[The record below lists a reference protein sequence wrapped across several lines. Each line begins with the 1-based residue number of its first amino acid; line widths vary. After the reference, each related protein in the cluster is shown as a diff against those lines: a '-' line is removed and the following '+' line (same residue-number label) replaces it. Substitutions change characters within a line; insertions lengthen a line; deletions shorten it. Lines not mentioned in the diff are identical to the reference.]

1 MSNAYIALKAMLD
14 THTYVLYNEDMEIR
28 ELRYF
33 LAVAREENISRA
45 ADALYITQPSLSRQ
59 MQNLERQTGK
69 QLFIR
74 GSKKITLT
82 EAGRL
87 LKKRAEEL
95 IELYDKTCSEITS
108 SENGISGD
116 IHIGCG
122 ESHALRT
129 VAKAAKSVIEIAPD
143 VRFHFFSADTADV
156 LERLDKGLIDFGVL
170 VLPANLYGY
179 EHITL
184 PDWDTWGVLMR
195 KDSPLAQKQSVCPQ
209 DLYEV
214 PLIRSRHTMSNSLID
229 DWFKKDAD
237 DLNIVATYNLIYNAS
252 LLVKQGIGYAI
263 GLDKIIN
270 TSGDGGLTFRPLCP
284 RLETSL
290 VFAWKK
296 NQVFS
301 PAAQKFLE
309 VFRQMT
315 DPTEEEYGRD

>member
-1 MSNAYIALKAMLD
+1 
-14 THTYVLYNEDMEIR
+14 MELR
-28 ELRYF
+28 ELKYF
-33 LAVAREENISRA
+33 LAIAREENISKA
-45 ADALYITQPSLSRQ
+45 AEALYITQPSLSRQ
-59 MQNLERQTGK
+59 MQNLEKEIGK

-82 EAGRL
+82 QAGLL

-95 IELYDKTCSEITS
+95 IELYDKTCGELS
-108 SENGISGD
+108 SSKGGISGE

-122 ESHALRT
+122 ESYALMT
-129 VAKAAKSVIEIAPD
+129 VAKAAKTLIESAPD
-143 VRFHFFSADTADV
+143 IRFNFFSADTADV
-156 LERLDKGLIDFGVL
+156 LEKLDKGLIDFGVL
-170 VLPANLYGY
+170 VLPANISKC

-184 PDWDTWGVLMR
+184 PDRDTWGVLMR
-195 KDSPLAQKQSVCPQ
+195 KDSPLARKQKISPQ
-209 DLYEV
+209 DLYDE
-214 PLIRSRHTMSNSLID
+214 PIIRSRHTMSNNIID
-229 DWFKKDAD
+229 DWFKKDAA

-270 TSGDGGLTFRPLCP
+270 TSGESELTFRPLCP
-284 RLETSL
+284 KLETSL

-309 VFRQMT
+309 IFKATLNDRPA
-315 DPTEEEYGRD
+315 PTNPTTNN